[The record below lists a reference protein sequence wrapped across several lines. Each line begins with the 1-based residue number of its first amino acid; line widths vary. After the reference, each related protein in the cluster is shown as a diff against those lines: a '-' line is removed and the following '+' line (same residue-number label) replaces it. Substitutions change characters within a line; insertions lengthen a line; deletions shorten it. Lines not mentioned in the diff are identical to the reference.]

1 MHISK
6 ETKKYQFIGGRFDDA
21 LNFRENALIRAQ
33 EIIWD
38 NPISL
43 SDEAPLVLMGMIERD
58 GNEENIVLIHYL
70 GTIEDE
76 TAVGEA
82 KWFTLSEIL
91 ILDAENKTSSENIR
105 IASTYFLRQ

>member
-1 MHISK
+1 
-6 ETKKYQFIGGRFDDA
+6 
-21 LNFRENALIRAQ
+21 
-33 EIIWD
+33 
-38 NPISL
+38 
-43 SDEAPLVLMGMIERD
+43 MGLIERD

-70 GTIEDE
+70 GTIKDE

-82 KWFTLSEIL
+82 QWFTLSEIL